1 MITIDLTGIDRFTA
15 GYAKK
20 ASTVR
25 PAVVRALNRAG
36 DQAATAIGRQLAKET
51 GLGVRRV
58 RDSVRARRASQ
69 YDLVY
74 VIIVPG
80 GAVPLSEFAPRET
93 RKGVSARPWGKRR
106 VFPSTFQ
113 GVAGERVFKRVGKA
127 RLPIKQLYGPD
138 LAKEV
143 ERGQSADVVTNVAQ
157 EAFAK
162 RIAHEVSRLLSS

>member
-1 MITIDLTGIDRFTA
+1 MITIDLTGLDRFAA

-20 ASTVR
+20 ASAVR
-25 PAVVRALNRAG
+25 PVVVRVLNRAG
-36 DQAATAIGRQLAKET
+36 DQAATALGRQLAKET
-51 GLGVRRV
+51 GLGVRQV
-58 RDSVRARRASQ
+58 RDSMRAKRASQ

-74 VIIVPG
+74 VIIVSG

-93 RKGVSARPWGKRR
+93 RKGVSANPWGKRR
-106 VFPSTFQ
+106 VFPGTFQ
-113 GVAGERVFKRVGKA
+113 GVAGARVFRRVGKS

-143 ERGQSADVVTNVAQ
+143 DRGQSVDVVTNVVQ
-157 EAFAK
+157 EAFSK